1 MCIFC
6 TICTYV
12 LYSTHLLCYP
22 LIVFRNIF
30 WIKIIKKKIKKCLIM
45 VLIVFVM
52 IKLCLIM
59 VLIVLVVIHKK
70 KMCLIMV
77 LIVLVMIQKKKFIVL
92 NFTRK
97 YILYKMIHL
106 STHLYGILPMY
117 SIELC
122 SSMLHKFSV
131 LSFFFV

>member
-1 MCIFC
+1 
-6 TICTYV
+6 
-12 LYSTHLLCYP
+12 
-22 LIVFRNIF
+22 
-30 WIKIIKKKIKKCLIM
+30 M

-70 KMCLIMV
+70 KKMCLIMV
-77 LIVLVMIQKKKFIVL
+77 LIVLVMIQKKKKKFIVL

-122 SSMLHKFSV
+122 SSMLHKFAV

>member
-30 WIKIIKKKIKKCLIM
+30 WIKIIKKKWKCLIM

-70 KMCLIMV
+70 KCVWSWCL
-77 LIVLVMIQKKKFIVL
+77 LYLLWSKKKKFIVL

>member
-1 MCIFC
+1 
-6 TICTYV
+6 
-12 LYSTHLLCYP
+12 
-22 LIVFRNIF
+22 
-30 WIKIIKKKIKKCLIM
+30 M

-70 KMCLIMV
+70 NVFDHGACCTCYDPK
-77 LIVLVMIQKKKFIVL
+77 KKKFIVL

-122 SSMLHKFSV
+122 SSMLHKFAV